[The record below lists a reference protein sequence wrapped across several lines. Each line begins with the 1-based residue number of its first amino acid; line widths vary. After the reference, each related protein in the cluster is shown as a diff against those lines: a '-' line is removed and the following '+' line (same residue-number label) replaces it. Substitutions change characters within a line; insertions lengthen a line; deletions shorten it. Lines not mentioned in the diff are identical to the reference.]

1 MLKINEKIFE
11 NFFDRI
17 NINNLKVT
25 RNIKVTRNLKVT
37 RKGNQLKSL
46 FHRISL
52 NLFFVILGCCILFST
67 ASALD
72 NEIMKEDI
80 LTAIEKKYS
89 GKSFEADFTQIS
101 KLAALD
107 ITENAAGTACFSHPG
122 KMRWKYKEP
131 EQHEIITNGKLL
143 WIFRPQE
150 NQVMQGD
157 AAQFF
162 KAGAGGSFLSDISL
176 VRKNYTIHINEIT
189 DDYAEMSLVS
199 PKKNPDI
206 SSIVIQISLKTNEIE
221 RIIIKN
227 AYDDTTRF
235 EFYNIQFKK
244 IDPDVFEF
252 KPFEGLNI
260 INLD

>member
-1 MLKINEKIFE
+1 MLKTNEKIFE
-11 NFFDRI
+11 NFFDSL
-17 NINNLKVT
+17 NNH
-25 RNIKVTRNLKVT
+25 KVTRNLKVT
-37 RKGNQLKSL
+37 RKGDQLKSL

-52 NLFFVILGCCILFST
+52 NLFSAILGCCILGVT
-67 ASALD
+67 ASALG
-72 NEIMKEDI
+72 NEIIKEDI
-80 LTAIEKKYS
+80 LIAIEKKYS

-107 ITENAAGTACFSHPG
+107 ITENAAGKAYFSHPG

-143 WIFRPQE
+143 WIFRPEE

-176 VRKNYTIHINEIT
+176 VRKNYTIHLNEIT

-199 PKKNPDI
+199 QKKNSDI
-206 SSIVIQISLKTNEIE
+206 SLIVIWISRKTHEIE

-227 AYDDTTRF
+227 VYDDTTRF

-244 IDPDVFEF
+244 IDSDVFEF